1 MLKAALGCLFVLIG
15 LHTALAGWLDMPGQW
30 QVVSVYTDPV
40 TGQEQEVV
48 WQYGVDREGGV
59 LTVNAPGGTLDLEV
73 EAVLN
78 DQGLLTRL
86 NETRKVGQRTLSTSR
101 EVQESRPQVV
111 TQGMVPLSL
120 LHVQELQDADFPV
133 QVTEVTSAGGAV
145 FATTYQLNRQ
155 ALSRERALE
164 EGLLRVE
171 QSVLARTGA
180 LLDYSLRG
188 QDGTLVLRQIW
199 NEKLPFWLHE
209 TTENRRSWQLP
220 TG

>member
-1 MLKAALGCLFVLIG
+1 MLAAALGCLFVLTG
-15 LHTALAGWLDMPGQW
+15 LHAANAGWLEMPVQW
-30 QVVSVYTDPV
+30 RVGSVYTDPV

-48 WQYGVDREGGV
+48 WEYAVDRKANM
-59 LTVNAPGGTLDLEV
+59 LTVTAPGGTLDLEV
-73 EAVLN
+73 EAVLD

-86 NETRKVGQRTLSTSR
+86 TETRKVGQRTLSSGR
-101 EVQESRPQVV
+101 DVPPSRPQVV

-120 LHVQELQDADFPV
+120 LHVQDLHGTDFPV

-145 FATTYQLNRQ
+145 FATTYQLERQ

-171 QSVLARTGA
+171 QSILAGTGP
-180 LLDYSLRG
+180 LLDYSLRD

-199 NEKLPFWLHE
+199 NGELPFWLHE
-209 TTENRRSWQLP
+209 ATENRRSWLLP
-220 TG
+220 